1 MTLLDKKST
10 PENQIVG
17 LLESWKSA
25 CPRFLLTIIT
35 SDQFILFSSKIYLVV
50 IRTILLVSMT
60 RY

>member
-35 SDQFILFSSKIYLVV
+35 SDQFIFSSKIYLVV